1 MNILG
6 FQKRVWKGEK
16 GERVRPGM
24 GGLTPESCLTESEDS
39 PAVGRGSVRLWSE
52 MEGAIVAFTPV
63 LSWDVSWKAEARLL
77 GSHGL
82 VVP

>member
-1 MNILG
+1 M
-6 FQKRVWKGEK
+6 
-16 GERVRPGM
+16 RPWIWASP
-24 GGLTPESCLTESEDS
+24 PEICLTESEDS
-39 PAVGRGSVRLWSE
+39 PVVGRGSARLWSE
-52 MEGAIVAFTPV
+52 MEGAIIAFAPV